1 MSAIKTPGSVNTQSG
16 DTGGSSRRV
25 RTGVRSG
32 GSNQGKVTGASR
44 RYSAHP
50 RMKGQ

>member
-1 MSAIKTPGSVNTQSG
+1 MQAPGSVNAQSG
-16 DTGGSSRRV
+16 SGKTGLGMGKSKSA
-25 RTGVRSG
+25 G
-32 GSNQGKVTGASR
+32 GSNQGKVGGQTP